1 MSYGVR
7 LLVPPAAEPLTLA
20 EAKRHCYVEHNDD
33 DDLFKRYVPAA
44 RRYAETES
52 KRQLV
57 EAKYKLILDR
67 FPGTTP
73 DSFLGTRE
81 PICLPYP
88 PLTAVTEIRY
98 LDSAETWTTISAS
111 DYVVDVAREPGRVFP
126 AYGEQWPAALDRPNA
141 VEITF
146 LAGHLVSFTADAT
159 TNELTTS
166 GKTFSN
172 GEKFRV
178 RALDG
183 GTLPG
188 GLAPDTDYYVT
199 SVDSTGTIFEV
210 SLTSGGSSV
219 DLTSSGTAPFYLGEL
234 PDGLVLGM
242 LGLVSHWYARREP
255 VSERSL
261 PVIPAGTLAAL
272 RQEWTGEIY

>member
-1 MSYGVR
+1 MPYST
-7 LLVPPAAEPLTLA
+7 LVPATHEPLTLA
-20 EAKRHCYVEHNDD
+20 EAKQHCYVEHHQDD
-33 DDLFKRYVPAA
+33 ELLKRYVAAA

-67 FPGTTP
+67 FPGA
-73 DSFLGTRE
+73 LGVIQFPR
-81 PICLPYP
+81 P
-88 PLTAVTEIRY
+88 PLLAVTEVRY
-98 LDSAETWTTISAS
+98 KATTSGSWTTITATDYEVDTAS
-111 DYVVDVAREPGRVFP
+111 EPGRLFP
-126 AYGEQWPAALDRPNA
+126 AYGDEWPEVLEQPNA

-146 LAGHLVSFTADAT
+146 LAGYLSSFTADAT

-166 GKTFSN
+166 GRVFAN
-172 GEKFRV
+172 GQKFRV

-188 GLAPDTDYYVT
+188 GLTAGTDYYVT
-199 SVDSTGTIFEV
+199 SVDATGTIFEV

-219 DLTSSGTAPFYLGEL
+219 DITSAGTPPFYLGEL

-242 LGLVSHWYARREP
+242 LGLVSHWYDTRGP
-255 VSERSL
+255 VVSGSSLEAL
-261 PVIPAGTLAAL
+261 PVPLGHLAAL